1 MGYTKH
7 RRQIKHTKR
16 TTQKQRIKS
25 ALLVDNPPKSQ
36 IEVSTGGN
44 VINSGGYGCIFK
56 PALKCKGNPR
66 DKGKISKLMLTRHS
80 EEEYTFIM
88 KYKKKL
94 EHIPDYA
101 DYFLLEGITICTPE
115 KLTSADLTHYKK
127 KCSALQKSELTS
139 ANLNDNLENV
149 LAINMPDGGVDI
161 GDFLAKHHSEGALIQ
176 LNTALIDL
184 LNNGIVPMN
193 KLHIYHCDIKE
204 TNILVQTKKKRM
216 KDENVKAATE
226 KSNKQDKIY
235 TRLIDWGISVE
246 WNNEKDL
253 PEKLLNRPLQYNI
266 PFSVILF
273 NKVFLHMYKNMLK
286 ITPSPNYR
294 DIKKVVVKFIMVWF
308 KERGMGHFQTIN
320 QTLQL
325 LMMNELDSE
334 DEIKDGKEDKSDE
347 DELLEELDHEE
358 NEMQQKQQHDYMF
371 AYYYI
376 ADYLTT
382 ILSKYTMH
390 GELNLLKYFDEVF
403 IKNADLWGFIISY
416 ATILELYYNNYEKLN
431 KQEVATFNKL
441 KQIIVSFLFETVVTP
456 IDVDQLTIELNS
468 LTDLFREC
476 RAVPSEFRKHQLLKR
491 TSTANSIFDKITEN
505 DN

>member
-7 RRQIKHTKR
+7 KRQIKRTQR

-25 ALLVDNPPKSQ
+25 AAPLDNAQKSH
-36 IEVSTGGN
+36 IEASTGGN

-56 PALKCKGNPR
+56 PALKCKGKPR

-94 EHIPDYA
+94 EHIPNYA
-101 DYFLLEGITICTPE
+101 DYFLLEGVTICAPD
-115 KLTSADLTHYKK
+115 KLTHSDLTHYKK
-127 KCSALQKSELTS
+127 KCSALQKSEITS

-161 GDFLAKHHSEGALIQ
+161 GDFLEKHHSEGALIQ

-193 KLHIYHCDIKE
+193 RLHIYHCDIKE
-204 TNILVQTKKKRM
+204 TNILVQTKKKL
-216 KDENVKAATE
+216 KEE
-226 KSNKQDKIY
+226 KLGVIPEKGISQHKLY

-246 WNNEKDL
+246 WNKGHEI

-266 PFSVILF
+266 QFSVILF

-286 ITPSPNYR
+286 TTPSPNYK

-325 LMMNELDSE
+325 LMMNELESE
-334 DEIKDGKEDKSDE
+334 DELEEDKDDE
-347 DELLEELDHEE
+347 DELLEELDDER

-416 ATILELYYNNYEKLN
+416 ETILELYYNNYEKLN
-431 KQEVATFNKL
+431 DQEVAVFNKL
-441 KQIIVSFLFETVVTP
+441 KQIVISFLFETAITP
-456 IDVDQLTIELNS
+456 INVDKLTIELHS

-476 RAVPSEFRKHQLLKR
+476 RAVPSEFREHQLLNK

-505 DN
+505 DHQ